1 MRERV
6 RRTKGLTVTDQVLE
20 DRGSGTEGSQT
31 STLLSVLSSCPYYPL
46 PSGPILAETLR
57 SSVTRPIS
65 LFLMLPF
72 PKLLWDHYRHPATTT
87 PPSPRRSIYSTFNF
101 LLDAFVP
108 PPPTHLIHHLFH
120 QFSHHPHLVLL
131 SLVISMPLYRPHSSK
146 MPSVPRSIYITR
158 PIFFSFFPRFMFLSL
173 RHAQSSTCSIVDVPS
188 LSFRF
193 SFITPLFSAAVQN
206 RL

>member
-6 RRTKGLTVTDQVLE
+6 RRTKGMTVTDQVLE
-20 DRGSGTEGSQT
+20 ERGSGTEGSQT

-72 PKLLWDHYRHPATTT
+72 PKLLRDHYRHPAATT
-87 PPSPRRSIYSTFNF
+87 PPLPSPRRSIYSAFNF

-108 PPPTHLIHHLFH
+108 H
-120 QFSHHPHLVLL
+120 
-131 SLVISMPLYRPHSSK
+131 
-146 MPSVPRSIYITR
+146 
-158 PIFFSFFPRFMFLSL
+158 FFPPNPP
-173 RHAQSSTCSIVDVPS
+173 HPPS
-188 LSFRF
+188 LSPVQSPRPPPPPR
-193 SFITPLFSAAVQN
+193 SALFSHQHAAVSPS
-206 RL
+206 LV